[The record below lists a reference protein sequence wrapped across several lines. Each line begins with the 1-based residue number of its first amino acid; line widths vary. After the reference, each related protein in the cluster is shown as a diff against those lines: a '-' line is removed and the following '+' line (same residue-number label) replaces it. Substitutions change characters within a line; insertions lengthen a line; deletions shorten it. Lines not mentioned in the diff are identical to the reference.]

1 MRDRQDELIVVVKE
15 VIFLFAVLACVG
27 SFYHANFVAGAGYL
41 AVAAVLYNEKHLRGW
56 FRKHFS

>member
-1 MRDRQDELIVVVKE
+1 MCGRQDELIVIVKE

-27 SFYHANFVAGAGYL
+27 SFYHADFVAGAGYL
-41 AVAAVLYNEKHLRGW
+41 AVVAALYNERPLRGW